1 MSKADIL
8 CCGAGARY
16 WGAVSM
22 HQRNTSGRPLC
33 RGLEPQSLS
42 GPFLSRPATFLGCE
56 SE

>member
-1 MSKADIL
+1 MVQLACKCPLSA
-8 CCGAGARY
+8 
-16 WGAVSM
+16 AVSM
-22 HQRNTSGRPLC
+22 DQRNTSGRPLC